1 MRERRVRRE
10 SPRCNFSRPSVFA
23 NFEAHGIISRE
34 FWDAAKPLTRPQR
47 ICEPC
52 QPGAPSRERTR
63 NCKSAEQM
71 DACNTRGRT
80 ALVERRER
88 FYRLGNRLSGH
99 LAPLFP
105 KIQFLKYTKRVSRG
119 LFLWDLLATPG
130 PRKEQTP
137 YRPTRLAHRASL
149 VGLERTGV
157 GSRIRG
163 PPPDD
168 RTRRD
173 NRFRQFG
180 GAPQL
185 P

>member
-1 MRERRVRRE
+1 M
-10 SPRCNFSRPSVFA
+10 
-23 NFEAHGIISRE
+23 
-34 FWDAAKPLTRPQR
+34 
-47 ICEPC
+47 
-52 QPGAPSRERTR
+52 SRERTR
-63 NCKSAEQM
+63 ECKSAEQM
-71 DACNTRGRT
+71 DARYARGRT

-88 FYRLGNRLSGH
+88 FYGLGSRLPRH

-105 KIQFLKYTKRVSRG
+105 KTQFLKSTKRVSQG
-119 LFLWDLLATPG
+119 LFRWEILATPG

-137 YRPTRLAHRASL
+137 YSPTRRAHRASL

-163 PPPDD
+163 RPPDD
-168 RTRRD
+168 RTSRD
-173 NRFRQFG
+173 DRFRQFG

>member
-1 MRERRVRRE
+1 
-10 SPRCNFSRPSVFA
+10 
-23 NFEAHGIISRE
+23 
-34 FWDAAKPLTRPQR
+34 
-47 ICEPC
+47 
-52 QPGAPSRERTR
+52 
-63 NCKSAEQM
+63 M
-71 DACNTRGRT
+71 DACYARGRT

-88 FYRLGNRLSGH
+88 FYWLGNRLSGH

-163 PPPDD
+163 RPPDD
-168 RTRRD
+168 RTSRD
-173 NRFRQFG
+173 DRFRQFG

-185 P
+185 S

>member
-1 MRERRVRRE
+1 
-10 SPRCNFSRPSVFA
+10 
-23 NFEAHGIISRE
+23 
-34 FWDAAKPLTRPQR
+34 
-47 ICEPC
+47 
-52 QPGAPSRERTR
+52 
-63 NCKSAEQM
+63 M
-71 DACNTRGRT
+71 DARYARGRT

-105 KIQFLKYTKRVSRG
+105 KIQFLKYTKRVSQG

-137 YRPTRLAHRASL
+137 YSPTRRAHRASL

-168 RTRRD
+168 RTSRD

>member
-1 MRERRVRRE
+1 
-10 SPRCNFSRPSVFA
+10 
-23 NFEAHGIISRE
+23 
-34 FWDAAKPLTRPQR
+34 
-47 ICEPC
+47 
-52 QPGAPSRERTR
+52 
-63 NCKSAEQM
+63 M
-71 DACNTRGRT
+71 DARYARGRT

-88 FYRLGNRLSGH
+88 FYGLESRLPGH

-105 KIQFLKYTKRVSRG
+105 KTQFLKSAKRVSQG

-137 YRPTRLAHRASL
+137 YSPTRRAHRASL

-168 RTRRD
+168 RTSRD

>member
-1 MRERRVRRE
+1 
-10 SPRCNFSRPSVFA
+10 
-23 NFEAHGIISRE
+23 
-34 FWDAAKPLTRPQR
+34 
-47 ICEPC
+47 
-52 QPGAPSRERTR
+52 
-63 NCKSAEQM
+63 M
-71 DACNTRGRT
+71 DACYARGRT

-105 KIQFLKYTKRVSRG
+105 KIQFLKYTKRVSQG

-130 PRKEQTP
+130 PRTDQTP
-137 YRPTRLAHRASL
+137 YSSTRRARRASL

-157 GSRIRG
+157 GPRIRG
-163 PPPDD
+163 RPPDD
-168 RTRRD
+168 RTSRD
-173 NRFRQFG
+173 DRFRQFG